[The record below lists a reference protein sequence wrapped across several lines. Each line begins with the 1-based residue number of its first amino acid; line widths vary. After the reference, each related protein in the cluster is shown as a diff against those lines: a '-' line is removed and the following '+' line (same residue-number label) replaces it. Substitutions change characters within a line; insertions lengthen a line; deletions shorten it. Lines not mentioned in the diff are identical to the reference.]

1 MFRLDYLP
9 SGLKLTWP
17 DQPRRGLLS
26 FIPLHCSAR
35 AVSAACADSNIETSR
50 QKTFVRLNKVVR
62 GKEFDREWCSMCGT
76 FVKYRL
82 FNSPTPAV
90 AAVVDVVVRMMIQR
104 CCGNRLD

>member
-35 AVSAACADSNIETSR
+35 AVSVTCADSNIETSR